1 MRAET
6 MRQLWSFVRLK
17 RNREVLAWIGG
28 GLTAVIIGLWTA
40 FVYFSDTPKITA
52 SSPNVQASCS
62 SVGIGGN
69 VSGSTVTAGGTG
81 SCLEQKPGPK
91 P

>member
-28 GLTAVIIGLWTA
+28 GLTAVIVGLWTA
-40 FVYFSDTPKITA
+40 FVYFSDTPKTSA
-52 SSPNVQASCS
+52 STPGVRADRG

-69 VSGSTVTAGGTG
+69 VSGSNITAGGTG
-81 SCLEQKPGPK
+81 SYPEQKPGSK
-91 P
+91 